1 MIPEL
6 MGSSKVAGR
15 TLFEGKTSDEI
26 FSYMFTNKGVMG
38 KVVQKVIGSVVLAAI
53 IGSIGFVSKEW
64 TSWTSSTLIDLN
76 TRTAVME
83 AEIRN
88 TNAMVSLNND
98 MLKYLVSNS
107 RKANLNDKPWSDVVS
122 NLTISGEEG

>member
-1 MIPEL
+1 MR
-6 MGSSKVAGR
+6 M
-15 TLFEGKTSDEI
+15 D
-26 FSYMFTNKGVMG
+26 
-38 KVVQKVIGSVVLAAI
+38 QKVIGSVVIAAI

-76 TRTAVME
+76 TRAAVME

-122 NLTISGEEG
+122 NLTIAGEEG

>member
-1 MIPEL
+1 MR
-6 MGSSKVAGR
+6 M
-15 TLFEGKTSDEI
+15 D
-26 FSYMFTNKGVMG
+26 
-38 KVVQKVIGSVVLAAI
+38 QKIIGSVVLAAI

-76 TRTAVME
+76 TRAAVME

>member
-1 MIPEL
+1 MR
-6 MGSSKVAGR
+6 M
-15 TLFEGKTSDEI
+15 D
-26 FSYMFTNKGVMG
+26 
-38 KVVQKVIGSVVLAAI
+38 QKVIGSVVIAAI

-64 TSWTSSTLIDLN
+64 TSWTSSTLVDLN
-76 TRTAVME
+76 TRAAVME

>member
-1 MIPEL
+1 MR
-6 MGSSKVAGR
+6 V
-15 TLFEGKTSDEI
+15 D
-26 FSYMFTNKGVMG
+26 
-38 KVVQKVIGSVVLAAI
+38 QKIIGSVVLAAV
-53 IGSIGFVSKEW
+53 IGSIGFVAKEW
-64 TSWTSSTLIDLN
+64 SSWTSSTLIDLN

>member
-1 MIPEL
+1 M
-6 MGSSKVAGR
+6 
-15 TLFEGKTSDEI
+15 D
-26 FSYMFTNKGVMG
+26 
-38 KVVQKVIGSVVLAAI
+38 QKVIGSVVIAAI

-76 TRTAVME
+76 TRAAVME

-122 NLTISGEEG
+122 NLTIAGEEG

>member
-1 MIPEL
+1 MR
-6 MGSSKVAGR
+6 M
-15 TLFEGKTSDEI
+15 D
-26 FSYMFTNKGVMG
+26 
-38 KVVQKVIGSVVLAAI
+38 QKVIGSVVLAAI

-107 RKANLNDKPWSDVVS
+107 RKANLNYKPWSDVVS

>member
-1 MIPEL
+1 MR
-6 MGSSKVAGR
+6 V
-15 TLFEGKTSDEI
+15 D
-26 FSYMFTNKGVMG
+26 
-38 KVVQKVIGSVVLAAI
+38 QKIIGSVVLAAI

-64 TSWTSSTLIDLN
+64 TSWASSTLVDLN

>member
-1 MIPEL
+1 MR
-6 MGSSKVAGR
+6 M
-15 TLFEGKTSDEI
+15 D
-26 FSYMFTNKGVMG
+26 
-38 KVVQKVIGSVVLAAI
+38 QKVIGSVVLAAI

-64 TSWTSSTLIDLN
+64 TSWTSRTLIDLN

>member
-1 MIPEL
+1 MR
-6 MGSSKVAGR
+6 V
-15 TLFEGKTSDEI
+15 D
-26 FSYMFTNKGVMG
+26 
-38 KVVQKVIGSVVLAAI
+38 QKIIGSVVLAAV
-53 IGSIGFVSKEW
+53 IGSIGFVAKEW
-64 TSWTSSTLIDLN
+64 SSWTSSTLIDLN

-122 NLTISGEEG
+122 NLTIAGEEG

>member
-1 MIPEL
+1 M
-6 MGSSKVAGR
+6 
-15 TLFEGKTSDEI
+15 D
-26 FSYMFTNKGVMG
+26 
-38 KVVQKVIGSVVLAAI
+38 QKIIGSVVLAAI

-76 TRTAVME
+76 TRAAVME

>member
-1 MIPEL
+1 MR
-6 MGSSKVAGR
+6 M
-15 TLFEGKTSDEI
+15 D
-26 FSYMFTNKGVMG
+26 
-38 KVVQKVIGSVVLAAI
+38 QKVIGSVVVAAI
-53 IGSIGFVSKEW
+53 IGYIGFVSKEW

-107 RKANLNDKPWSDVVS
+107 RKANVNDMPWSDVVS
-122 NLTISGEEG
+122 NLTNAGEES

>member
-1 MIPEL
+1 MR
-6 MGSSKVAGR
+6 V
-15 TLFEGKTSDEI
+15 D
-26 FSYMFTNKGVMG
+26 
-38 KVVQKVIGSVVLAAI
+38 QKVIGSVVVAAI

-122 NLTISGEEG
+122 NLTIAGEES

>member
-1 MIPEL
+1 
-6 MGSSKVAGR
+6 
-15 TLFEGKTSDEI
+15 
-26 FSYMFTNKGVMG
+26 
-38 KVVQKVIGSVVLAAI
+38 
-53 IGSIGFVSKEW
+53 
-64 TSWTSSTLIDLN
+64 
-76 TRTAVME
+76 ME

>member
-1 MIPEL
+1 M
-6 MGSSKVAGR
+6 
-15 TLFEGKTSDEI
+15 D
-26 FSYMFTNKGVMG
+26 
-38 KVVQKVIGSVVLAAI
+38 QKVIGSVVLAAI

-107 RKANLNDKPWSDVVS
+107 RKANLNDKPWSDFVS

>member
-1 MIPEL
+1 M
-6 MGSSKVAGR
+6 
-15 TLFEGKTSDEI
+15 D
-26 FSYMFTNKGVMG
+26 
-38 KVVQKVIGSVVLAAI
+38 QKVIGSVVVAAI

-122 NLTISGEEG
+122 NLTIAGEES

>member
-1 MIPEL
+1 MR
-6 MGSSKVAGR
+6 M
-15 TLFEGKTSDEI
+15 D
-26 FSYMFTNKGVMG
+26 
-38 KVVQKVIGSVVLAAI
+38 QKVIGSVVVAAI

-122 NLTISGEEG
+122 NLTIAGEES

>member
-1 MIPEL
+1 MR
-6 MGSSKVAGR
+6 M
-15 TLFEGKTSDEI
+15 D
-26 FSYMFTNKGVMG
+26 
-38 KVVQKVIGSVVLAAI
+38 QKIIGSVVLAAI

-76 TRTAVME
+76 TRAAVME

-122 NLTISGEEG
+122 NLTISGEED

>member
-1 MIPEL
+1 MR
-6 MGSSKVAGR
+6 M
-15 TLFEGKTSDEI
+15 D
-26 FSYMFTNKGVMG
+26 
-38 KVVQKVIGSVVLAAI
+38 QKVIGSVVVAAI

-98 MLKYLVSNS
+98 MLKYLVNNS
-107 RKANLNDKPWSDVVS
+107 RKANLNDKPWSDIVS
-122 NLTISGEEG
+122 NLANAGEES